1 MLTLSVLIPVSFS
14 LYKVVNYDRGS
25 ETVLKICTMSNFQVY
40 EARDNRPNSTEETH
54 QSTMAGLLSK
64 RSGDNEVITRDSTVR
79 TTAVDNEVYA
89 EYIREGTYKKGSAHL
104 NDFLDK

>member
-1 MLTLSVLIPVSFS
+1 
-14 LYKVVNYDRGS
+14 
-25 ETVLKICTMSNFQVY
+25 MSNLELD

-64 RSGDNEVITRDSTVR
+64 RSGDNEVVTRDSTVR

-89 EYIREGTYKKGSAHL
+89 EYIREGTVRVFQA
-104 NDFLDK
+104 